1 MKGNQ
6 NRLEREQ
13 HTIRVMIEIYCR
25 EHHNPANNLCIE
37 CQGLLT
43 YAMLRIDQCPYQVDK
58 PTCARC
64 PIHCY
69 KPAIREQVRQVMR
82 YAGPR
87 MIIYH
92 PVLAILHSWDELT
105 KSRNLR
111 DIK

>member
-1 MKGNQ
+1 
-6 NRLEREQ
+6 L
-13 HTIRVMIEIYCR
+13 I
-25 EHHNPANNLCIE
+25 
-37 CQGLLT
+37 T
-43 YAMLRIDQCPYQVDK
+43 YALQRIDQCPYQVDK
-58 PTCARC
+58 PTCAHC

-69 KPAIREQVRQVMR
+69 KPTIRQQVRQAMR

-92 PVLAILHSWDELT
+92 PVLAILHSWDDLT